1 MATQDLILAKR
12 NLHGVNMTNLHHIC
26 DNCGSEFTI
35 KYDEDQTETDPLHCP
50 FCAEYITEHEEVDD
64 DE

>member
-1 MATQDLILAKR
+1 MLVNIMVKLNNHGAT
-12 NLHGVNMTNLHHIC
+12 NMTNLHHVC

-35 KYDEDQTETDPLHCP
+35 KYDDSQTESDPLHCP
-50 FCAEYITEHEEVDD
+50 FCAEYIVESEEVDD